1 MRGRLA
7 PSPTGA
13 LHLGN
18 ARTFL
23 LAWLSLRAQGGTVV
37 LRIED
42 LDGPRIKPAATQ
54 SVIEDLHWL
63 GLDWDEGPD
72 VGGPWGPYLQTERGP
87 LYEQAF
93 ERLRAAGVLYPC
105 GCSRS
110 DIERAASA
118 PHPGEEGPR
127 YPGTCRPATRTPS
140 ILPPATELPAT
151 ELPSTELP
159 ATELTPA
166 VAATGGA
173 EQGGRSGAAVAA
185 AWRFLTPTEP
195 QRFTDGRHGPQVHDL
210 QATLGDFVVRK
221 ANGTPAY
228 QLAVVV
234 DDAAMRITEVVR
246 GDDLLSSTPRQLLI
260 YRTLNWEPPQFYHV
274 PRMIGPD
281 GRRLAKR
288 HGDSRL
294 AMYREAGL
302 SPERLVGQLASSMGL
317 LEPGRECQ
325 PRDLIARFDWD
336 RIQRQPTVCHPLDWL
351 PSRPTG

>member
-140 ILPPATELPAT
+140 ILPPATELPAA
-151 ELPSTELP
+151 ELP
-159 ATELTPA
+159 APELPPA
-166 VAATGGA
+166 VAAAGKG
-173 EQGGRSGAAVAA
+173 EQGGGRSGAAVAA

-274 PRMIGPD
+274 PLMIGPD

-302 SPERLVGQLASSMGL
+302 SPERLVGQLASSLGL

>member
-23 LAWLSLRAQGGTVV
+23 LAWLSVRAQGGTVV

-42 LDGPRIKPAATQ
+42 LDGPRVKPAATQ
-54 SVIEDLHWL
+54 SVIDDLHWL

-72 VGGPWGPYLQTERGP
+72 VGGPYSPYLQTERGL
-87 LYEQAF
+87 LYDRAF

-105 GCSRS
+105 ICSRK

-127 YPGTCRPATRTPS
+127 YPGTCRP
-140 ILPPATELPAT
+140 PPLLHSPELN
-151 ELPSTELP
+151 SSV
-159 ATELTPA
+159 A
-166 VAATGGA
+166 VAPGA
-173 EQGGRSGAAVAA
+173 EQGMNPGAAVAA
-185 AWRFLTPTEP
+185 AWRFITPAQP
-195 QRFTDGRHGPQVHDL
+195 QCFTDGRHGPQIHDL

-234 DDAAMRITEVVR
+234 DDAAMQITEVVR

-260 YRTLNWEPPQFYHV
+260 YRTLNWEPPRFYHV
-274 PRMIGPD
+274 PLMIGPD

-294 AMYREAGL
+294 SIYREAGL
-302 SPERLVGQLASSMGL
+302 SPERLVGQLASSVGL

-325 PRDLIARFDWD
+325 PRDLITRFDWELV
-336 RIQRQPTVCHPLDWL
+336 QRQATVCHPQDWL
-351 PSRPTG
+351 PGQSTG